1 MTNKCGKECPWGM
14 ICDACSVDQ
23 CNINEKYK
31 LCMCNMDK
39 EREDLLL
46 FMGLSVGTSFKVTT
60 NNICGVVLST
70 NNIGSKIALSKT
82 ESQKMYAIK
91 S

>member
-1 MTNKCGKECPWGM
+1 
-14 ICDACSVDQ
+14 
-23 CNINEKYK
+23 
-31 LCMCNMDK
+31 MCNMDK

-46 FMGLSVGTSFKVTT
+46 FMGLSVGTSFKVTAS
-60 NNICGVVLST
+60 NACGVILST
-70 NNIGSKIALSKT
+70 NSTGSKIALSNT

>member
-1 MTNKCGKECPWGM
+1 
-14 ICDACSVDQ
+14 
-23 CNINEKYK
+23 
-31 LCMCNMDK
+31 MCNMDK